1 VTRSRDPAG
10 RPAGPSSTGAVGTVD
25 AVDAAPGPAGGATAP
40 RAIVVMGVS
49 GCGKSVVGEALA
61 RRLGARFVDA
71 DHHHP
76 PANVEKMR
84 SGIPLD
90 DDDRAPWLER
100 LNAVLRHA
108 VARDE
113 PVVLACSALRQRYR
127 DALAD
132 RLPGLRFV
140 HLSGPY
146 ALIAERLAAR
156 RHEYMPPTLLRSQF
170 DALEPPADAV
180 TIDIDA
186 PVDAIADAAA
196 RALRA

>member
-1 VTRSRDPAG
+1 
-10 RPAGPSSTGAVGTVD
+10 
-25 AVDAAPGPAGGATAP
+25 
-40 RAIVVMGVS
+40 MGVS
-49 GCGKSVVGEALA
+49 GCGKSSVGEALA

-84 SGIPLD
+84 LGIPLD
-90 DDDRAPWLER
+90 DADRAPWLAR

-108 VARDE
+108 VARGE

-127 DALAD
+127 DTLSE
-132 RLPGLRFV
+132 RLPDLRFV
-140 HLSGPY
+140 HLSGSY
-146 ALIAERLAAR
+146 ALIAGRLAQR

-170 DALEPPADAV
+170 EALEPPVDAV
-180 TIDIDA
+180 VIDIDA
-186 PVDAIADAAA
+186 PVEALVEAAA